1 MRSVR
6 LPLAVALLA
15 VFSLQ
20 GVPAQPG
27 DKADPI
33 DKALRACLATDRG
46 QSTAGM
52 VECLGIAHEAWDR
65 ELNRTYDQL
74 MRSLDQASR
83 DKLRAA
89 QRQWLVFR
97 DADMAFQR
105 QEFVVGNGKYGTLAG
120 VTLTS
125 DNVETIRRRVMTL
138 RAYLGPD

>member
-1 MRSVR
+1 M
-6 LPLAVALLA
+6 
-15 VFSLQ
+15 
-20 GVPAQPG
+20 
-27 DKADPI
+27 
-33 DKALRACLATDRG
+33 
-46 QSTAGM
+46 
-52 VECLGIAHEAWDR
+52 
-65 ELNRTYDQL
+65 NRTYDQL

-105 QEFVVGNGKYGTLAG
+105 QEFVAGNGKYGTLAG
-120 VTLTS
+120 VTLAS